1 MPRALPTRQPKAA
14 RRADHPS
21 FFRQKKNK
29 GGQLFINGRDRC
41 ELRCL
46 ALSKKDRYSGLFYLQ
61 TLWNIL
67 ASQESVSDRC
77 ELRCL
82 ALSKKDRCS
91 GLFYLQ
97 ALWNI
102 LASQESEATAAS
114 LDA

>member
-61 TLWNIL
+61 ALWNIL

-82 ALSKKDRCS
+82 RDKEIRD
-91 GLFYLQ
+91 
-97 ALWNI
+97 
-102 LASQESEATAAS
+102 
-114 LDA
+114 